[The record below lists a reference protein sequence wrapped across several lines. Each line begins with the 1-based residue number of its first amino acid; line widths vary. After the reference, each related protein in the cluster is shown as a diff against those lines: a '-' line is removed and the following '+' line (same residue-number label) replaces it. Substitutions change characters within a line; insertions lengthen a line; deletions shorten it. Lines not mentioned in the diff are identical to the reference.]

1 MNRFRLKVMD
11 QSDEQ
16 KYRSFITTMPH
27 ALFYHGWEYME
38 LCKGF
43 IGCTDHYLLAIN
55 NENNIEG
62 VLPLLY
68 KEGSFGRVYNSLP
81 FYGSNGGVLAND
93 QECFNFI
100 LDNYN
105 SFIEYTDLAASTVI
119 TNPLRPAD
127 NYEGIVANFKD
138 YRIGQFS
145 SILFSDDHENKLM
158 ESFHYKT
165 RNVIR
170 KAVKERVQVSIDN
183 SAIEF
188 LYETHVNNMTA
199 IGGKPK
205 PKAFYNDFPSYYKAG
220 KDYNI
225 YLASF
230 QGEPIAAML
239 VFYYN
244 GTVEYYTP
252 VIVEKYRS
260 MQPLS
265 LLIYHAM
272 INASINGYSRW
283 NWGGTWASQ
292 DGVYSFKKRWGTYDI
307 NYYYYTQLK
316 NRNILNASRKDI
328 LDQYNN
334 FFVISF
340 EHVKNT

>member
-1 MNRFRLKVMD
+1 MD
-11 QSDEQ
+11 QDDEQ
-16 KYRSFITTMPH
+16 KYRSFISTMPH
-27 ALFYHGWEYME
+27 AMLYHGWEYME
-38 LCKGF
+38 FSKGLV
-43 IGCTDHYLLAIN
+43 GGNDHYLIALN
-55 NENNIEG
+55 KEDNIEG
-62 VLPLLY
+62 VLPLIY
-68 KEGSFGRVYNSLP
+68 KEGSLGRVYNSLP

-93 QECFNFI
+93 QECFDFI
-100 LDNYN
+100 IENYN
-105 SFIEYTDLAASTVI
+105 RFVEDTDFAASTVI
-119 TNPLRPAD
+119 TNPLRPSD
-127 NYEGIVANFKD
+127 NYEGIASNYKD

-158 ESFHYKT
+158 DSFHYKT

-170 KAVKERVQVSIDN
+170 KAVKEGVEVSIDN
-183 SAIEF
+183 SAIDF
-188 LYETHVNNMTA
+188 LYNTHVNNMTA

-205 PKAFYNDFPSYYKAG
+205 PKAFYENFPSYYQAG

-230 QGEPIAAML
+230 QSEPIAAML
-239 VFYYN
+239 VFYFN

-272 INASINGYSRW
+272 IDASKIGYVRW

-316 NRNILNASRKDI
+316 NSDILKASRKEI

-340 EHVKNT
+340 DQLKSL